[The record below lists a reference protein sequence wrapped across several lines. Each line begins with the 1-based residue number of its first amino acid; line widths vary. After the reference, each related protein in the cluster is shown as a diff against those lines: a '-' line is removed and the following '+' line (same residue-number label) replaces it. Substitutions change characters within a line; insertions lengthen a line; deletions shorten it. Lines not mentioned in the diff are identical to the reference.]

1 MISEFFT
8 TIGTVITGF
17 VANVQ
22 SALSSVVGMFYTTGS
37 NAGLT
42 VLGQLLLMAVG
53 TGLVFWAFGL
63 IKSLVR
69 RA

>member
-1 MISEFFT
+1 MIAEFFT
-8 TIGTVITGF
+8 TIGSVISGF
-17 VANVQ
+17 ATCVQ
-22 SALSSVVGMFYTTGS
+22 SAASSVISIFYTTGS

-42 VLGQLLLMAVG
+42 PLGQLLLIAVG

-63 IKSLVR
+63 IKSLIK

>member
-1 MISEFFT
+1 MIAEFFT
-8 TIGTVITGF
+8 TIQSVISGF
-17 VANVQ
+17 VNCV
-22 SALSSVVGMFYTTGS
+22 SDALSSVTSMFYTTGS

-42 VLGQLLLMAVG
+42 PLGILLLIAVG